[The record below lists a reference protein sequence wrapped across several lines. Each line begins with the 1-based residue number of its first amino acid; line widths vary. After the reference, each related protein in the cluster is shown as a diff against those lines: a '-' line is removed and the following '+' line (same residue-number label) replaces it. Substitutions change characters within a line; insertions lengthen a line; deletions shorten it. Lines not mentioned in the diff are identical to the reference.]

1 MARVVLPRSVG
12 EQYTGGETE
21 LEVPGATVREIV
33 RALEARFPGLGPMID
48 QAMAIAVDGE
58 ILQDP
63 YLEPVR
69 PDSELYVLPKIGG
82 G

>member
-33 RALEARFPGLGPMID
+33 RALEARFPGLWPMID
-48 QAMAIAVDGE
+48 EAMAIAVDGE

-63 YLEPVR
+63 YLEPVQ